1 MHSNEGVAN
10 RQAFFVLGLLVA
22 WRIVYMHP
30 NSGHP
35 RSLGSNSTIKTMSAD
50 IGTPLALAEAN
61 ELEPK
66 KTC

>member
-1 MHSNEGVAN
+1 
-10 RQAFFVLGLLVA
+10 
-22 WRIVYMHP
+22 MHP